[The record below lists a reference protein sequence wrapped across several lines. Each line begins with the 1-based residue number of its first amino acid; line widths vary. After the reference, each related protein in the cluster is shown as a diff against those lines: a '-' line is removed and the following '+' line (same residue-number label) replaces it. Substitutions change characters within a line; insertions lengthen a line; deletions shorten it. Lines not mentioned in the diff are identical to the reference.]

1 MSSAEPPE
9 FPSDSREA
17 GPDLPSHPEEATPPL
32 PPEEHPGPA
41 RRPLPLARL
50 ILGAILLA
58 GGVLW
63 LLGATDVADVSPLP
77 VLAGALIV
85 VGLALVAGSRTGGHS
100 GLIALG
106 VVLTV
111 VLAGASMFDIRLAG
125 GVGERTFSPTSIT
138 DLHKRYDL
146 ALGQLTIDLRDL
158 QVGSGT
164 VIVEARV
171 GVGELVVHVPAS
183 AVEAHGRA
191 GLGQV
196 TLLGRA
202 DSGFDVDVT
211 VRSPN
216 PTGTGSILALELS
229 VGIGQVT
236 VDGG

>member
-1 MSSAEPPE
+1 MSSPDPPVP
-9 FPSDSREA
+9 PSETPEI
-17 GPDLPSHPEEATPPL
+17 GPELPAYPEEAPPSP
-32 PPEEHPGPA
+32 PPEGHPGRA

-85 VGLALVAGSRTGGHS
+85 VGLALVVGSRTGGHS

-106 VVLTV
+106 VVLTL

-125 GVGERTFSPTSIT
+125 GIGQRSLNPHSVA
-138 DLHKRYDL
+138 DLDKRYDL
-146 ALGQLTIDLRDL
+146 AVGQLTLDLTQI
-158 QVGSGT
+158 QVGT
-164 VIVEARV
+164 RTIVVEARV
-171 GVGELVVHVPAS
+171 GVGELVVHAPAVP
-183 AVEAHGRA
+183 VDAHGRA

-196 TLLGRA
+196 TLLGRTE
-202 DSGFDVDVT
+202 SGFDVDLSLG
-211 VRSPN
+211 SPH
-216 PTGTGSILALELS
+216 PSGTGSLALELS